1 MVRIEMHFT
10 RELHSK
16 AKQTA
21 NINVRHVNRNDRG
34 CNDTR
39 LPSSLRR
46 PRPAR
51 PSRTKANNPVRFRLP
66 VYHPKDACTYSACG
80 RLIDAPASLLSS
92 LPFSPTR
99 AQHMQQ
105 EAIKIRPALQ
115 HRPLK
120 KFSTE
125 TTEGSAANEWGA
137 ISYIQIQDED
147 EKTAIPRQA
156 SHVPMGSKSPALL
169 FLEFMVRTS
178 QTSSLRNFEK

>member
-1 MVRIEMHFT
+1 
-10 RELHSK
+10 
-16 AKQTA
+16 
-21 NINVRHVNRNDRG
+21 
-34 CNDTR
+34 
-39 LPSSLRR
+39 
-46 PRPAR
+46 
-51 PSRTKANNPVRFRLP
+51 
-66 VYHPKDACTYSACG
+66 
-80 RLIDAPASLLSS
+80 
-92 LPFSPTR
+92 
-99 AQHMQQ
+99 MQQ

-169 FLEFMVRTS
+169 FSNLWCGQAKLRPHGISKNDEMQNLFGRGSRKSTIAVGMNL
-178 QTSSLRNFEK
+178 SLRRGQSAVWSITFLQRSRSIPRSCRPGYPDKV